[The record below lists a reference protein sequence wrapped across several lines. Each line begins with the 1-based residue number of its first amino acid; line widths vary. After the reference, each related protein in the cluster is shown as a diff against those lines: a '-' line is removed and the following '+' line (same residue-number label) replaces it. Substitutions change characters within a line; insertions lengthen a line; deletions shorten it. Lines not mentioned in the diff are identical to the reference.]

1 MRLLLAIMGISV
13 FVYCKSPREN
23 LNFAIN
29 PTLGNKKILLG
40 DFKQKTNIHE
50 MNLGKLAKDLAVIEL
65 MKEGFRVEVFETN
78 YDPILIR
85 KEETRSVFKN
95 MILKAAGEQN
105 ERIFLS
111 EMLDSNYIAEIG
123 KERNFDYFLQGKL
136 HIYKEEFKSNSL
148 SEIIAYIT
156 LSNSDGT
163 LIAAISSKKKNS
175 HEVSSEDINE
185 VVTSVVK
192 KIPQVIAK

>member
-1 MRLLLAIMGISV
+1 MRLLLTIIGLCA

-29 PTLGNKKILLG
+29 PAQGNKKILLG
-40 DFKQKTNIHE
+40 DFKQKTNIHS
-50 MNLGKLAKDLAVIEL
+50 MNLGKLAKDFAVIEL
-65 MKEGFRVEVFETN
+65 MKEGYRVEVFETN

-85 KEETRSVFKN
+85 KDETKSAFKN

-156 LSNSDGT
+156 ISNSEGV

-175 HEVSSEDINE
+175 PEVSSEDINE
-185 VVTSVVK
+185 VVANVVK
-192 KIPQVIAK
+192 KIPQVINK